1 MKRHLLLL
9 ALTALSFFVTA
20 QNISVASFRLAEF
33 DLTANTHGTQVLDQ
47 NGNTCALI
55 KVETTQTGFAFD
67 VGMMGITKVE
77 QHTGEIWVYVPFGVK
92 HITIQHQQLGT
103 LRDYYFPC
111 PIEQARTY
119 VMQLTTGNVK
129 TIVEED
135 LGGSYLVMTVSPANA
150 VVSVDG
156 KMQET
161 TDNTVTVFLEY
172 GNHNYRVEA
181 PNHESEVGVVQ
192 IGKEKKLMEV
202 KLQSS
207 QATLTLNCTDKNAE
221 IFINDKKYGVGNC
234 SCALNAGTY
243 LIEVRRPGHRTEK
256 QMVVLGE
263 KEQKTLVLNAPQPMY
278 GKLNLSSKPAN
289 CEVFLDGKQIGSSP
303 DVFANIL
310 EGQHNVELR
319 KEGYENATK
328 LVTIEEGKVATVNVE
343 LKKGDSNTLAQSQ
356 PNDDENGA
364 ALSFTVKGITF
375 KMIPVEGGTFTMG
388 ATARQDSDAESDES
402 PTHSVTLSSFYMGET
417 EVTQALW
424 KAVMGN
430 NPSFFSGNDLP
441 VEQVSWNDCQ
451 KFITKLNQ
459 LCAGQ
464 LNGMQFSLPT
474 EAEWEFAARGGIK
487 SQGNKFS
494 GSNTLSS
501 VAWFNDNS
509 ERKTHAVNTKLAN
522 ELGIYNM
529 SGNVQEWCS
538 DRYSSNYYDNSELTD
553 PTGPASGSSR
563 VYRGGGWDNN
573 AKQCR
578 ISCRDYFH
586 PGYRGDD
593 LGIRLSLH

>member
-9 ALTALSFFVTA
+9 ALTALSFFVSA

-67 VGMMGITKVE
+67 VGMMGIMKTE
-77 QHTGEIWVYVPFGVK
+77 QHIGEIWVYVPYGVK
-92 HITIQHQQLGT
+92 HMTIQHQQLGT

-303 DVFANIL
+303 DVFSNILVGSHTLELRKNGYDSKSQPISIEEGRITDMEMTLQRSGSVAQQSEVQQPQPQQNEKPTVQTEKRKTFIMAKKSTLYDNRNIL
-310 EGQHNVELR
+310 EG
-319 KEGYENATK
+319 G
-328 LVTIEEGKVATVNVE
+328 VTFGKV
-343 LKKGDSNTLAQSQ
+343 KKSGWY
-356 PNDDENGA
+356 
-364 ALSFTVKGITF
+364 LSC
-375 KMIPVEGGTFTMG
+375 
-388 ATARQDSDAESDES
+388 S
-402 PTHSVTLSSFYMGET
+402 SSFDSY
-417 EVTQALW
+417 ALI
-424 KAVMGN
+424 
-430 NPSFFSGNDLP
+430 D
-441 VEQVSWNDCQ
+441 
-451 KFITKLNQ
+451 I
-459 LCAGQ
+459 
-464 LNGMQFSLPT
+464 
-474 EAEWEFAARGGIK
+474 RGGVVIRCVRPFYLNAGVGFYMDTWEGVILNPVVEVGCMFHFK
-487 SQGNKFS
+487 HFS
-494 GSNTLSS
+494 IM
-501 VAWFNDNS
+501 A
-509 ERKTHAVNTKLAN
+509 
-522 ELGIYNM
+522 
-529 SGNVQEWCS
+529 
-538 DRYSSNYYDNSELTD
+538 
-553 PTGPASGSSR
+553 
-563 VYRGGGWDNN
+563 GGGLGLGGGFNS
-573 AKQCR
+573 Q
-578 ISCRDYFH
+578 IGL
-586 PGYRGDD
+586 GYNF
-593 LGIRLSLH
+593 